1 MTRTLIAVGASLGM
15 LLATSYAQAQA
26 KAEFGQQGQFI
37 FGADRLV
44 PVFAHT
50 QNKFT
55 NNDVNPSTSTSTTG
69 TGISLLWGNN
79 SFFAGAGNIAVAGGN
94 SPLYPTPRGGFDYVI

>member
-1 MTRTLIAVGASLGM
+1 MTRTVIAVGASLGM

-44 PVFAHT
+44 PVFAYT

-55 NNDVNPSTSTSTTG
+55 NNDVNPSTSTTVSG
-69 TGISLLWGNN
+69 SGVSLLWGNN
-79 SFFAGAGNIAVAGGN
+79 SFSAGPSGSPFSGGN
-94 SPLYPTPRGGFDYVI
+94 STFYTTPLV